1 MRRFLVMLAA
11 FACFLS
17 VGSAMAANAETQT
30 VNGTGDITRMTAS
43 NGSNAVTTKV
53 FGLERPCGGAQYLH
67 VLVLNRTGKLLYQA
81 EGSCI
86 SAEWHTGLFYTS
98 TGVPEDATSVRC
110 PNFSFTRSAT
120 TGAFRVEMPRG
131 CLDHAPGR
139 VKVKVEGANYGTTT
153 GGAAGPTRL
162 LTRG

>member
-1 MRRFLVMLAA
+1 MRRFLVLVAA
-11 FACFLS
+11 SACCLI
-17 VGSAMAANAETQT
+17 VGGGVANAETQT

-43 NGSNAVTTKV
+43 NGTNAVTTKV
-53 FGLERPCGGAQYLH
+53 FGLGRPCGGAQYLH
-67 VLVLNRTGKLLYQA
+67 VQVLNRTGRLLYEG

-98 TGVPEDATSVRC
+98 TGAPEDATQVRC
-110 PNFSFTRSAT
+110 PRFSLARNAQ

-131 CLDHAPGR
+131 CLDHAPHR
-139 VKVKVEGANYGTTT
+139 IKVKVEGANYGTMT
-153 GGAAGPTRL
+153 GGTAGPTRL